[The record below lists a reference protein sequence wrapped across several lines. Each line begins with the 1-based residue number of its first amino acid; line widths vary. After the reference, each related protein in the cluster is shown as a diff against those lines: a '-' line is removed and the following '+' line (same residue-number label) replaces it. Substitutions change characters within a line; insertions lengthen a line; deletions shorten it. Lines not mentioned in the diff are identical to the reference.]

1 MEVGTDCRWS
11 LVVSSSAGGGDGW
24 NQRPVVPTASGIRS
38 DAAPFNGTNKQPP
51 FTAAGWKPGD
61 RANWEQQLKVR
72 TVNGQNDYVKVP

>member
-1 MEVGTDCRWS
+1 MRTILALS
-11 LVVSSSAGGGDGW
+11 LAALALAACAERE
-24 NQRPVVPTASGIRS
+24 QTASGIRS

>member
-1 MEVGTDCRWS
+1 MRTILALS
-11 LVVSSSAGGGDGW
+11 LAALALAACAERE
-24 NQRPVVPTASGIRS
+24 QTANGIRT

-51 FTAAGWKPGD
+51 FSASGWKPGD

>member
-1 MEVGTDCRWS
+1 VIRTV
-11 LVVSSSAGGGDGW
+11 LVVSLAALAFAGCAEREQTAGG
-24 NQRPVVPTASGIRS
+24 IKS

-51 FTAAGWKPGD
+51 FTAVGWKPGD

>member
-1 MEVGTDCRWS
+1 MRTVLVLS
-11 LVVSSSAGGGDGW
+11 LAALACAGCAERE
-24 NQRPVVPTASGIRS
+24 QTASGIKS
-38 DAAPFNGTNKQPP
+38 DAAPFSGTNKQPP